1 MHESLDLL
9 QKSVWFSLLVC
20 NTNGLASHQDYFCKE
35 STGYKIFAVF
45 QRYNN
50 PSEHDIKEV
59 VLAPSPS
66 FIYKNP
72 TATFPHGAPM
82 TGKLTEAVA

>member
-1 MHESLDLL
+1 LL
-9 QKSVWFSLLVC
+9 QEKIREEGDYKRIMAITGHKTFS
-20 NTNGLASHQDYFCKE
+20 
-35 STGYKIFAVF
+35 VF

-50 PSEHDIKEV
+50 LSEDNIKEV

-72 TATFPHGAPM
+72 TATFPHGAYL
-82 TGKLTEAVA
+82 TGKPTEAVA

>member
-1 MHESLDLL
+1 M
-9 QKSVWFSLLVC
+9 
-20 NTNGLASHQDYFCKE
+20 AI
-35 STGYKIFAVF
+35 TGHKTFADF
-45 QRYNN
+45 QRYDN

-72 TATFPHGAPM
+72 TATFPQGVHI
-82 TGKLTEAVA
+82 TGKPTEAVA